1 MGDSL
6 QDQLRALGLA
16 QETGRKREKAA
27 SKGKRRPA
35 GQNTRPAASSGELS
49 LDRAWALREQA
60 ERREAEAA
68 RQRKLEE
75 ERRRR
80 EINQSIRAIVTE
92 HRNNADDGDVARHFL
107 YRGRIRKLYVTAGQQ
122 RALAEGELGIVYL
135 SGSYHLLP
143 REQADA
149 VRAIS
154 PQHVVDLDAAAEEES
169 DHPVP
174 DDLLW

>member
-1 MGDSL
+1 MGDTL

-16 QETGRKREKAA
+16 RKTGTKTEKPT
-27 SKGKRRPA
+27 SQGRSTPRRPEQRSV
-35 GQNTRPAASSGELS
+35 GGPGDLS

-68 RQRKLEE
+68 RQRKLAE

-80 EINQSIRAIVTE
+80 EINQSIRSIVKE
-92 HRNNADDGDVARHFL
+92 HRQNREDAEVARHFL
-107 YRGRIRKLYVTAGQQ
+107 YRGRIRKLYVTTEQQ
-122 RALAEGELGIVYL
+122 KALAQGELGIVHL
-135 SGSYHLLP
+135 SGAYHLLT
-143 REQADA
+143 REQTDA
-149 VRAIS
+149 VLRIS
-154 PQHVVDLDAAAEEES
+154 PEHVVDLDGASDEES